1 VGPVDLTLR
10 QAFGAIKIGIRQI
23 RVVEPCQPQIRAAQI
38 GTTERGSNE
47 ECATQPCIAE
57 VGRV

>member
-1 VGPVDLTLR
+1 LDI

-57 VGRV
+57 IGRV

>member
-23 RVVEPCQPQIRAAQI
+23 RVVEPCQPQIRGQSCWCL
-38 GTTERGSNE
+38 SNGGDPDVPVWSKIRH
-47 ECATQPCIAE
+47 ADI
-57 VGRV
+57 